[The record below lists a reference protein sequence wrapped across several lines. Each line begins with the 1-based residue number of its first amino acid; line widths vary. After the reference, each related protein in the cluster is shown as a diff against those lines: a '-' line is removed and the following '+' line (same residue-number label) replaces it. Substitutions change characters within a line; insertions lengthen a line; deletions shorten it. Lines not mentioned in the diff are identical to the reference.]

1 MLSLEDAVLLIKDVS
16 ETIKN
21 EQKKGGFLD
30 RLLGTLGA
38 RLLGYLLTV
47 KGVKARIPG
56 KEVIKSGE
64 GTTRAGE
71 GTIRTWQD
79 F

>member
-1 MLSLEDAVLLIKDVS
+1 MVSLEDAVLLIKDVS
-16 ETIKN
+16 ETIENEEKN
-21 EQKKGGFLD
+21 GGFLD

-38 RLLGYLLTV
+38 SLLGYLLAV

-56 KEVIKSGE
+56 KGVIKSGE